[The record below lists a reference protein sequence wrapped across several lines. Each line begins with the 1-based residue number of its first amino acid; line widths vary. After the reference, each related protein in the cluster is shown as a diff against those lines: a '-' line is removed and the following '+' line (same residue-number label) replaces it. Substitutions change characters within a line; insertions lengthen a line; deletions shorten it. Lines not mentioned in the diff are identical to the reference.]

1 VYPLLRSLL
10 FTVPPET
17 AHGIALK
24 ALQLARVPAS
34 LILRSQVA
42 ADPVRLMGLDFPN
55 RIGLAAGLDKNGDY
69 IDALA
74 ALGFGFIE
82 IGTVTPKPQSG
93 NPKPRLF
100 RLRGHQALI
109 NRMGFNNKGIDYL
122 LARVRQSRYRGIL
135 GINIGKN
142 KDTPADKSIDDY
154 LECMKKAYPVAGYIA
169 INISSPNTPGL
180 RDLQNTRELET
191 LLSELTRLRSQLAAQ
206 SARQVPLAVKIAPDL
221 LPPQIES
228 IAKVIADQS
237 VDGLIVSNTTL
248 ARAGI
253 EGEKYAA
260 ESGGLSG
267 APLLA
272 ASTSVL
278 HAFAQR
284 LPKKVALI
292 GVGGILGAADALA
305 KIEAGAQLVQIYSG
319 FIYKGP
325 VLIREIS
332 NALKQLSVNS
342 NQ

>member
-1 VYPLLRSLL
+1 MFYPLLRSLL
-10 FTVPPET
+10 FTLPPET

-24 ALQLARVPAS
+24 ALRLARVPAD
-34 LILRSQVA
+34 LILRPQVTT
-42 ADPVRLMGLDFPN
+42 DPLQLMGLGFPN
-55 RIGLAAGLDKNGDY
+55 RVGLAAGLDKNGDY

-82 IGTVTPKPQSG
+82 IGTVTPRPQPG

-100 RLRGHQALI
+100 RLAARQALI
-109 NRMGFNNKGIDYL
+109 NRLGFNNKGIDYL

-169 INISSPNTPGL
+169 VNISSPNTPGL
-180 RDLQNTRELET
+180 RDLQNARELEI
-191 LLSELTRLRSQLAAQ
+191 LLSELARLRSQLAGQ
-206 SARQVPLAVKIAPDL
+206 SKRHVPLVVKIAPDL
-221 LPPQIES
+221 SRQQIED
-228 IAKVIADQS
+228 IAKAIADQA
-237 VDGLIVSNTTL
+237 VDGLIVSNTTV
-248 ARAGI
+248 ARAGV
-253 EGEKYAA
+253 EGARHAE

-272 ASTSVL
+272 PSTTVL
-278 HAFAQR
+278 RAFAER

-292 GVGGILGAADALA
+292 GVGGILGATDALA

-319 FIYKGP
+319 FIYRGP
-325 VLIREIS
+325 RLIREIS
-332 NALKQLSVNS
+332 KALKEARK
-342 NQ
+342 